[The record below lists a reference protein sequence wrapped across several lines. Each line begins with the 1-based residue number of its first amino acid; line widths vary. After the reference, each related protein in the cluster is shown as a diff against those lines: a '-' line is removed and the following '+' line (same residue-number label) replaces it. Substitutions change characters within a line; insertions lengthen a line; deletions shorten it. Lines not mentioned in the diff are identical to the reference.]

1 MGRKINVNEWK
12 AFNYLIQSTTSD
24 LTLDRAVALDKALE
38 GKKSK
43 VAFIIHDEV
52 VLDIADDEREE
63 LSELKKVFGNTKMGR
78 YLTNVKAGK
87 NFGEMKE
94 LKI

>member
-1 MGRKINVNEWK
+1 MQTVPDVVLEPAPDI
-12 AFNYLIQSTTSD
+12 ALQ
-24 LTLDRAVALDKALE
+24 AALDKALE